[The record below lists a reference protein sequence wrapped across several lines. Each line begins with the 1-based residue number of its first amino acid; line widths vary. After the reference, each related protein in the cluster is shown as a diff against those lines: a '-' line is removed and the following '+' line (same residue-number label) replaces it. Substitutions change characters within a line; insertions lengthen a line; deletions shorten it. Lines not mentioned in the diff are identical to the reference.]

1 MLHSEA
7 RRSRFTSFRERRV
20 APLMRNRLP
29 HARGSGRNELRGSA
43 AREKLGWPMS
53 FGAARWPQRAA
64 QTLIVK
70 RPPVSRGPLPF
81 FYPAIS
87 YGPVYLAR

>member
-1 MLHSEA
+1 
-7 RRSRFTSFRERRV
+7 
-20 APLMRNRLP
+20 
-29 HARGSGRNELRGSA
+29 
-43 AREKLGWPMS
+43 MS